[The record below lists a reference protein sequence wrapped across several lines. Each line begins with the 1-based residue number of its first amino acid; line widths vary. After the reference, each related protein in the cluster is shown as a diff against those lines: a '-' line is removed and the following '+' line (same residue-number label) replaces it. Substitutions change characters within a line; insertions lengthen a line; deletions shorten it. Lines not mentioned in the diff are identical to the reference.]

1 MIKPINGSFRLEGFE
16 TPAQAYERAREIEAA
31 EDDLSLAEHDL
42 ESLKEILEN
51 APPEREEKARQ
62 GIRRGWKRRK
72 QETKRRYTRMYKVG
86 QQVKA
91 KKNVVKT
98 DEWLTVLA
106 VDKVEW
112 DGEEMNELTVE
123 EPTGRTMQ
131 VFEDFII
138 AKR

>member
-1 MIKPINGSFRLEGFE
+1 
-16 TPAQAYERAREIEAA
+16 
-31 EDDLSLAEHDL
+31 
-42 ESLKEILEN
+42 
-51 APPEREEKARQ
+51 
-62 GIRRGWKRRK
+62 
-72 QETKRRYTRMYKVG
+72 MYKVG

-98 DEWLTVLA
+98 DEWLTILA

-138 AKR
+138 AEK